1 VESRLSTPSRSP
13 APPFV
18 SIRESLFEVGFT
30 SHVEGFTLQQRGV
43 GLRLGMEASK
53 YLRWFSD
60 YEFQRIAFQDHDCHA
75 RGCSDFQFL

>member
-1 VESRLSTPSRSP
+1 
-13 APPFV
+13 
-18 SIRESLFEVGFT
+18 
-30 SHVEGFTLQQRGV
+30 VEGFTLQQRGV
-43 GLRLGMEASK
+43 GLRLGMEATK